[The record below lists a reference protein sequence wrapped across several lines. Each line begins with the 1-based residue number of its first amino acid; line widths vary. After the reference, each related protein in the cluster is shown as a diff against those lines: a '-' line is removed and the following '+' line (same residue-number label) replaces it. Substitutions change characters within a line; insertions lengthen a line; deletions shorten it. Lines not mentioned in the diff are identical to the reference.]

1 MRNADRDEVAALL
14 TSVLFR
20 PHNRTSTDHLGSAL
34 YPVLPREAQSDFQTG
49 TGLGPILTL
58 EEHSR
63 TTDVFSGALM
73 PVNFIPGSISQ
84 RNVQFEPLGPRL
96 LVWSYTASCVQH
108 RLCESRL
115 VFLTS
120 PKTDIHPIGDLPTLA
135 ARWSQFT
142 RF

>member
-20 PHNRTSTDHLGSAL
+20 PRNHTSTDHLGSVL

-63 TTDVFSGALM
+63 TTDVFCSALM
-73 PVNFIPGSISQ
+73 PVNFIAGSIS
-84 RNVQFEPLGPRL
+84 
-96 LVWSYTASCVQH
+96 
-108 RLCESRL
+108 
-115 VFLTS
+115 
-120 PKTDIHPIGDLPTLA
+120 
-135 ARWSQFT
+135 
-142 RF
+142 